1 MAQWQSA
8 LAVICIVVGL
18 GVVVSKLTER
28 PRIPDVAAFLVL
40 GIILGPSVLHIV
52 HTSSQSS
59 VNQFIIY
66 LGATLILFDGGRSV
80 RFDVLRQVYI
90 SISLLVTVGVV
101 VSACIVGVGVHLLLH
116 QSWIWSLLLASILA
130 STDPATLI
138 PVFKRVPIVERLQ
151 QTMETESAF
160 NDATAS
166 VLVLT
171 LMSTVLTG
179 SNLSIGPAVGTFFQ
193 QSLVGL
199 AVGAVLGMVGLWLI
213 SPKAWG
219 VLHDFSSIVMIVL
232 AITSY
237 VISAHLG
244 ASGFMAAFAAGV
256 IVGNAESFG
265 WELPE
270 RTAMHLDH
278 AGNLMTTIM
287 RILIFVFLGTQV
299 DFTVV
304 YHDLWIGLALV
315 GILMFVAR
323 PLSVL
328 STVVEDRKARWQW
341 REIVFMMWVRETG
354 VIPAALAS
362 TAVADHV
369 SGADIIM
376 AVTFLAILGTIL
388 VQATTTGTVAKRLSL
403 ARESAEW
410 DL

>member
-1 MAQWQSA
+1 
-8 LAVICIVVGL
+8 
-18 GVVVSKLTER
+18 
-28 PRIPDVAAFLVL
+28 
-40 GIILGPSVLHIV
+40 
-52 HTSSQSS
+52 
-59 VNQFIIY
+59 
-66 LGATLILFDGGRSV
+66 
-80 RFDVLRQVYI
+80 
-90 SISLLVTVGVV
+90 
-101 VSACIVGVGVHLLLH
+101 
-116 QSWIWSLLLASILA
+116 
-130 STDPATLI
+130 
-138 PVFKRVPIVERLQ
+138 
-151 QTMETESAF
+151 
-160 NDATAS
+160 
-166 VLVLT
+166 
-171 LMSTVLTG
+171 
-179 SNLSIGPAVGTFFQ
+179 
-193 QSLVGL
+193 
-199 AVGAVLGMVGLWLI
+199 
-213 SPKAWG
+213 
-219 VLHDFSSIVMIVL
+219 
-232 AITSY
+232 
-237 VISAHLG
+237 
-244 ASGFMAAFAAGV
+244 
-256 IVGNAESFG
+256 
-265 WELPE
+265 
-270 RTAMHLDH
+270 MHLDH